1 MAERILIVDD
11 EEGIRELLLTYLGDF
26 GFEVAAVSD
35 GSEMRRHLAE
45 HPVDLVLLDL
55 GLPHE
60 DGLVLARE
68 LRSRN
73 DVPGIVII
81 TGRGE
86 PVDRILGLEL
96 GADDYIAK
104 PFDLREVVARVR
116 SVLRRLRPPEG
127 AAAASTTAPASSAG
141 PAAER
146 FEFDGWRVDLGAR
159 SVLRPDGT
167 AVSLTTSEFDLL
179 ATLVRHPNRALTR
192 DELMDALYRREA
204 GPFDRAV
211 DVLVGRLRRKIEHDP
226 AEPQLVKSVRGIG
239 YLFAARVSPAS
250 GADRGPR

>member
-1 MAERILIVDD
+1 AATRANADSAHDAHPASTQEMAERILIVDD
-11 EEGIRELLLTYLGDF
+11 EEGIRELLLAYLSDF

-35 GSEMRRHLAE
+35 GGEMRRHLAE

-55 GLPHE
+55 GLPQE

-104 PFDLREVVARVR
+104 PFELREVVARVR
-116 SVLRRLRPPEG
+116 SVLRRLRPAEA
-127 AAAASTTAPASSAG
+127 AAAASPAAPSPSG
-141 PAAER
+141 DCAER
-146 FEFDGWRVDLGAR
+146 FEFDGWCVDL
-159 SVLRPDGT
+159 
-167 AVSLTTSEFDLL
+167 
-179 ATLVRHPNRALTR
+179 
-192 DELMDALYRREA
+192 
-204 GPFDRAV
+204 
-211 DVLVGRLRRKIEHDP
+211 
-226 AEPQLVKSVRGIG
+226 
-239 YLFAARVSPAS
+239 
-250 GADRGPR
+250 

>member
-11 EEGIRELLLTYLGDF
+11 EEGIRELLFAYLSDY
-26 GFEVAAVSD
+26 GFEVAAVAD
-35 GSEMRRHLAE
+35 GAAMRRHLTE

-55 GLPHE
+55 GLPQE

-73 DVPGIVII
+73 DVPGIII
-81 TGRGE
+81 VTGRGE

-116 SVLRRLRPPEG
+116 SVLRRVVRPEG
-127 AAAASTTAPASSAG
+127 GAFASASPATDTT
-141 PAAER
+141 ER
-146 FEFDGWRVDLGAR
+146 FEFDGWQVDLGAR

-167 AVSLTTSEFDLL
+167 TVSLTTSEFDLL
-179 ATLVRHPNRALTR
+179 ATLVRNPNRALSR
-192 DELMDALYRREA
+192 DELMDALYKREA

-211 DVLVGRLRRKIEHDP
+211 DVLVGRLRRKIEADP
-226 AEPQLVKSVRGIG
+226 AEPQLVKSVRGVG
-239 YLFAARVSPAS
+239 YLFAARVSPAP
-250 GADRGPR
+250 GADHESR

>member
-11 EEGIRELLLTYLGDF
+11 DEGIRELLLAYLGGF
-26 GFEVAAVSD
+26 GFEVAAVTD
-35 GSEMRRHLAE
+35 GREMRRHLAD

-68 LRSRN
+68 LRDRI
-73 DVPGIVII
+73 DRPGIVIV

-86 PVDRILGLEL
+86 AVDRILGLEL

-104 PFDLREVVARVR
+104 PFELREVVARVR
-116 SVLRRLRPPEG
+116 SVLRRIRPDG
-127 AAAASTTAPASSAG
+127 AATPAS
-141 PAAER
+141 PACVAATER
-146 FEFDGWRVDLGAR
+146 FEFDGWRIDLGAR
-159 SVLRPDGT
+159 SVTRPDGT
-167 AVSLTTSEFDLL
+167 PVALTTGEFDLL
-179 ATLVRHPNRALTR
+179 ATFVQHPNRALTR
-192 DELMDALYRREA
+192 DELMDTLYKRGA

-226 AEPQLVKSVRGIG
+226 AEPQFIKSIRGIG
-239 YLFAARVSPAS
+239 YLFAPHVDPELHDAR
-250 GADRGPR
+250 R